1 MRRSGKGTQMITEL
15 ISVGTEILLGNI
27 VNTNSAYLSEM
38 CARLGMDLYY
48 QTVVGDNEGRMAQAI
63 QTAMERS
70 DTVILTGGLGP
81 TEDDLTKEVTARV
94 LGMELVEDAHTRRK
108 LEEYMENYARN
119 NPKRRITENNWK
131 QALVPKGA
139 IVLDNAN
146 GTAPGLILEK
156 GGKTAILLPG
166 PPNEMRPMFEDQVY
180 PYLRKKQP
188 EIFYSQMV
196 KICNIGESQVAAEIQ
211 DLIES
216 QSNPTVAP
224 YAKTGEVHLRVTAR
238 AKDEKEGKKLVKP
251 LVRELKIRF
260 GRNIYAIDEKKTL
273 EEAVVDLLK
282 AQEMRL
288 SLVESCTGGALAA
301 RIVNV
306 PGASEV
312 FGMGLV
318 TYSNKAKR
326 KLVQV
331 KKSTLKIDGA
341 VSEKCAREMAKG
353 GCNASGA
360 DICLSITGIA
370 GPDGG
375 TEEKPVGTVFM
386 GCCCRGR
393 IEVREFHL
401 SGNRGKI
408 REQSVVYALAFLRDC
423 VMGEY
428 GDER

>member
-1 MRRSGKGTQMITEL
+1 MITEL

-48 QTVVGDNEGRMAQAI
+48 QTVVGDNEERMKHTVKMAL
-63 QTAMERS
+63 ERS
-70 DTVILTGGLGP
+70 DTIILTGGLGP
-81 TEDDLTKEVTARV
+81 TQDDLTKEVVAQV
-94 LGMELVEDAHTRRK
+94 LGMELVEDALTHRRI
-108 LEEYMENYARN
+108 EEYMENYAKN
-119 NPKRRITENNWK
+119 NPNRKITDNNWK
-131 QALVPKGA
+131 QAMVPKGA

-156 GGKTAILLPG
+156 NGKTAILLPG
-166 PPNEMRPMFEDQVY
+166 PPNELKPMFEEQVY

-188 EIFYSQMV
+188 DIFYSQLV
-196 KICNIGESQVAAEIQ
+196 KICNIGESQIAAEIQ
-211 DLIES
+211 DLIEN
-216 QSNPTVAP
+216 QTNPTIAP
-224 YAKTGEVHLRVTAR
+224 YAKTGEVHLRITAR

-260 GRNIYAIDEKKTL
+260 GKNIYATDERKTL

-282 AQEMRL
+282 DQKLKL

-312 FGMGLV
+312 FGTGFV

-326 KLVQV
+326 KLVMV
-331 KKSTLKIDGA
+331 KKMTLKTVGA

-353 GCNASGA
+353 GCAASGA
-360 DICLSITGIA
+360 DVCLSVTGIA

-375 TEEKPVGTVFM
+375 TKEKPVGTVFM
-386 GCCCRGR
+386 GCCYQGR
-393 IEVREFHL
+393 VRVREFHF
-401 SGNRGKI
+401 SGNRAKI

-423 VMGEY
+423 ITGN
-428 GDER
+428 DEES